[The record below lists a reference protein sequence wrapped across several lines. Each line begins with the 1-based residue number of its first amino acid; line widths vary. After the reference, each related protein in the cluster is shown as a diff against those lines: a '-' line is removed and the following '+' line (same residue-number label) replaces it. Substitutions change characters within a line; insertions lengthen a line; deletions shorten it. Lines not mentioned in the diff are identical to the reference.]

1 MSDLA
6 LDLDPSLG
14 RQAGV
19 EDALRRAVMTG
30 RLPAGTRLPSSRAL
44 ASDLGCARATVV
56 GAYEQLVAEGY
67 LLARHG
73 AGTTVADV
81 HVPEAASSP
90 RPARRRVPLSAEF
103 LPGEPDRSSFPRAQ
117 WMASTRRVLATT
129 PDELF
134 GYGEPRGLD
143 RLRNAL
149 AAYLARSR
157 AVVADPDRIVV
168 FGGFADALGVL
179 ARTLATMGASA
190 VAVEDPGLPP
200 HRRVLGDAGLRVLPV
215 MVDDA
220 GVSVISLAREAA
232 DAAAVLTTPAHQ
244 YPLGVA
250 MAAARRTALVDW
262 ARRDDRWIIEDDYD
276 GEFRYDRQPIGALQ
290 GLDPDRV
297 IYGGTA
303 SKSLVAGLRLAWLVL
318 PPALVGPVTDELG
331 WPGAVSNLEQAV
343 LADFVASGR
352 LDRHVRRMRT
362 EYRRRRD
369 ALVAMLVERAP
380 DLTLA
385 GISAGLHVT
394 AYLPDGPDD
403 AEEGLIAQAAARSI
417 GLYGLGQ
424 HWCGEPRAAGLVLG
438 YSRSPAHAYGATV
451 ARLGELMAA
460 R

>member
-1 MSDLA
+1 LSDLA

-14 RQAGV
+14 RRAGV
-19 EDALRRAVMTG
+19 EDALRRAVVTG
-30 RLPAGTRLPSSRAL
+30 RLPAGTQLPSSRAL
-44 ASDLGCARATVV
+44 AADLGCARATVV

-73 AGTTVADV
+73 SGTIVADV
-81 HVPEAASSP
+81 RVPGEGVAP
-90 RPARRRVPLSAEF
+90 RPARRRLQLSAEF
-103 LPGEPDRSSFPRAQ
+103 YPGEPDRSSFPRAQ

-129 PDELF
+129 PDDVF
-134 GYGEPRGLD
+134 GYGDPRGLD
-143 RLRNAL
+143 QLRVAL
-149 AAYLARSR
+149 AAYLGRSR
-157 AVVADPDRIVV
+157 AVVADPDRIVI
-168 FGGFADALGVL
+168 FGGFADALAVL
-179 ARTLATMGASA
+179 GRTLTAMGARA

-200 HRRVLGDAGLRVLPV
+200 HLLVLGGVGLKVVPV
-215 MVDDA
+215 PVDGA
-220 GVSVISLAREAA
+220 GVSVSSLEEVAT
-232 DAAAVLTTPAHQ
+232 DASAVLTTPAHQ

-250 MAAARRTALVDW
+250 MAAGRRTALADW
-262 ARRDDRWIIEDDYD
+262 ARRNDRWIIEDDYD

-297 IYGGTA
+297 VYGGTA

-343 LADFVASGR
+343 LADFIASGR
-352 LDRHVRRMRT
+352 LDWHVRRMRT

-369 ALVAMLVERAP
+369 ALVAMLRDRAP
-380 DLTLA
+380 DLALT

-394 AYLPDGPDD
+394 AYLPAGPDD
-403 AEEGLIAQAAARSI
+403 AEAELIARAAERSI
-417 GLYGLGQ
+417 GLYGLRQ

-438 YSRSPAHAYGATV
+438 YSRPSSHGYGAAV
-451 ARLGELMAA
+451 ARLGEFLAT